1 MNNIFFWLK
10 LLGRNSVQTTIAKNL
25 GTITDD
31 GWKALASEFHAA
43 TDACAVKSKGDLA
56 AALTEVL
63 FGIK

>member
-31 GWKALASEFHAA
+31 GWKPLPASSTPRPTPAR
-43 TDACAVKSKGDLA
+43 
-56 AALTEVL
+56 
-63 FGIK
+63 

>member
-1 MNNIFFWLK
+1 MNFFTLFK
-10 LLGRNSVQTTIAKNL
+10 FFGRNSVQTAIAKNL

-56 AALTEVL
+56 AALTEAL
-63 FGIK
+63 FNIR

>member
-1 MNNIFFWLK
+1 
-10 LLGRNSVQTTIAKNL
+10 VQTAIAKNL

-43 TDACAVKSKGDLA
+43 TDACAAKSKGDLA

-63 FGIK
+63 FGIR

>member
-1 MNNIFFWLK
+1 MNFFTLFK
-10 LLGRNSVQTTIAKNL
+10 LFGRNSVQTAIAKNL

-43 TDACAVKSKGDLA
+43 TDAAAAKSKGDLA

-63 FGIK
+63 FGIR